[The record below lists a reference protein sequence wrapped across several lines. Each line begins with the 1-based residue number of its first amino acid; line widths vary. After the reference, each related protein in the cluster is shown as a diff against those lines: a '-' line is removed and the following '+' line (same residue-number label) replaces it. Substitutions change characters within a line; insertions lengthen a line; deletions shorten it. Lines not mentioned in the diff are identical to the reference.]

1 MLAAEL
7 PRTNPVPLMAT
18 VEMLALVFPV
28 LFTVSSFVPDDPTV
42 TFPKLRLVALGVN

>member
-1 MLAAEL
+1 
-7 PRTNPVPLMAT
+7 MAT

-42 TFPKLRLVALGVN
+42 TFPKFKLVALGVS